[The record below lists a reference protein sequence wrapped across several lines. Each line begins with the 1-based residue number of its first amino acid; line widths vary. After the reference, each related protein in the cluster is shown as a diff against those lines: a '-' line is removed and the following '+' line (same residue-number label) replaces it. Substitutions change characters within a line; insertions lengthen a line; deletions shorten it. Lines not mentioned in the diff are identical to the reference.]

1 MVVTELTSHWDM
13 SALNCWA
20 FLNISFM
27 YVTELTSH
35 RDMSALNA

>member
-1 MVVTELTSHWDM
+1 MLVTELTFHRDM
-13 SALNCWA
+13 STLNVLA
-20 FLNISFM
+20 ELNISFM